1 MDEKKKILE
10 MLAEL
15 RPEFDYENSSN
26 FVEDGLLDSFDIVSL
41 TTMLEEYFKVT
52 IDGMNIVPENYASVD
67 AILALVKSSKGAN

>member
-1 MDEKKKILE
+1 MDDKKKIFE

-52 IDGMNIVPENYASVD
+52 IDGMSIVPENYASVD

>member
-52 IDGMNIVPENYASVD
+52 IDGMSIVPENYASAD

>member
-52 IDGMNIVPENYASVD
+52 IDGMCIVPENYASVD

>member
-1 MDEKKKILE
+1 MDEKKKVLE

-41 TTMLEEYFKVT
+41 TTMLEEHFKVM
-52 IDGMNIVPENYASVD
+52 IDGMSIVPENYASVD
-67 AILALVKSSKGAN
+67 AILALVKSSKGSN

>member
-15 RPEFDYENSSN
+15 RPEFDYENSPN

-52 IDGMNIVPENYASVD
+52 IDGMSIVPENYASVD

>member
-52 IDGMNIVPENYASVD
+52 IDGMSIVPENYVSVD
-67 AILALVKSSKGAN
+67 AILALIKSSKGAN

>member
-41 TTMLEEYFKVT
+41 TTMLEEYFNVT
-52 IDGMNIVPENYASVD
+52 IDGMSIVPENYASVD

>member
-1 MDEKKKILE
+1 MDDKKKILE

-15 RPEFDYENSSN
+15 RPEFDYENSSS

-52 IDGMNIVPENYASVD
+52 IDGMSIVPENYASVD

>member
-1 MDEKKKILE
+1 MDEKTKILE

-52 IDGMNIVPENYASVD
+52 IDGMSIVPENYASVD
-67 AILALVKSSKGAN
+67 AILALVKSSKGSN

>member
-1 MDEKKKILE
+1 MDDKKKILE
-10 MLAEL
+10 MLAEI

-52 IDGMNIVPENYASVD
+52 IDGMSIVPENYASVD

>member
-1 MDEKKKILE
+1 MDDKKKILE
-10 MLAEL
+10 MIAEL
-15 RPEFDYENSSN
+15 RPEFDYENSST

-52 IDGMNIVPENYASVD
+52 IDGMSIVPENYASVD

>member
-41 TTMLEEYFKVT
+41 TTMLEDYFKVK
-52 IDGMNIVPENYASVD
+52 IDGMSIVPENYASVD

>member
-52 IDGMNIVPENYASVD
+52 IDGMSIVPENYASVD
-67 AILALVKSSKGAN
+67 EILALVKSSKGAN

>member
-15 RPEFDYENSSN
+15 RPEFDYENSIN

-52 IDGMNIVPENYASVD
+52 IDGMSIVPENYASVD
-67 AILALVKSSKGAN
+67 AILALVKSSKGTN

>member
-1 MDEKKKILE
+1 MDDKKKILE

-15 RPEFDYENSSN
+15 RPEFDYGNSSN

-52 IDGMNIVPENYASVD
+52 IDGMSIVPENYASVD